1 MTLYAHCRGVG
12 DDVDGW
18 REGCDDCKRRTQQ
31 HDGEVTNMEPPA
43 IIVFE
48 CEYRLADE
56 YGVRI
61 KEITDE

>member
-18 REGCDDCKRRTQQ
+18 REGCEDCKRRTQQ
-31 HDGEVTNMEPPA
+31 ASGNVPNMEPPP

-48 CEYRLADE
+48 CEYRVE
-56 YGVRI
+56 
-61 KEITDE
+61 